1 MTVVW
6 QPETGSWAGLRQAG
20 CRTLAALGGRIHTG
34 LRFGFNFDRIQD
46 FEGYGR
52 FCREHN
58 FAIAG

>member
-1 MTVVW
+1 LFTASRL
-6 QPETGSWAGLRQAG
+6 PHSSRH
-20 CRTLAALGGRIHTG
+20 TLYVAALGGRSHAG